1 MASIYEITK
10 QNQLLEEII
19 QEIETE
25 ARINKE
31 VGRGQC
37 EGMARAVNII
47 RNHVIAEKS

>member
-1 MASIYEITK
+1 MDSIHEITK

-25 ARINKE
+25 ALTNKE

-37 EGMARAVNII
+37 EGMARAVNNI
-47 RNHVIAEKS
+47 RNHMIAEKS